1 MKTFYASLIVFFLL
15 LALIV
20 CNGFYVRKATAALE
34 ALLSELSRSP
44 VEEAALSNV
53 EGTWQKSK
61 RVLALSVAFEEIRA
75 LDEQLLTLRAAAS
88 TGSAADFERARLLAI
103 ETLVRIRE
111 SEGLSIDN
119 LI

>member
-20 CNGFYVRKATAALE
+20 CNGFYVRKTTAALE

-53 EGTWQKSK
+53 EGSYLKGKGSAY
-61 RVLALSVAFEEIRA
+61 VLIV
-75 LDEQLLTLRAAAS
+75 QLLY
-88 TGSAADFERARLLAI
+88 ERAFAGTKRTILD
-103 ETLVRIRE
+103 
-111 SEGLSIDN
+111 GN
-119 LI
+119 